1 MSIFKDTFIPEVQKQ
16 LGVRQNALLQRTPNS
31 IKYLLSRN
39 AWIRMTSSVNV
50 NGSDSLAKDNILQ
63 GGVRGLIGGV
73 RAGFPIV
80 GTGVEASIPA
90 YDRVTSQN
98 TPHQR
103 GVRPMPGITDIN
115 VKSKSA
121 YGSLREVVVNF
132 QCWDIK
138 QLEELELLYMR
149 PGYTVLVEWGWN
161 PYLMDE
167 NKPLENFLGYLPMF
181 DKQVE
186 NNKIPTKEQI
196 WSTIFNISKKTGG
209 NYDATFGYIKNYSW
223 SARPDGGYDCST
235 TIISIGEVIESLKIN
250 YTPLNLDVASKPTGL
265 LFKLVTD
272 EVTKR
277 YKKNILAGLFAELY
291 EKMYY
296 LNTDFIEGSD
306 AELGKTFSFQ
316 GNLKT
321 DLKFYIRKLSLKALS
336 SDDEEKLVNSK
347 APEVQI
353 YIKLSSL
360 VNLLNEKVILSDK
373 KYKTPLV
380 KLSTK
385 ERSYDKSDGNANKDL
400 LCLAHPL
407 QISVDPSI
415 CLVGNDLWSNIKDT
429 SQPTSKVESL
439 LDDSKAKSDLK
450 VGNKYDAQIQT
461 IIDNVSGPQGFDPT
475 GGNEKAIIDAIQP
488 IAAQGAEALAE
499 LNREFMI
506 NAPDFSK
513 SIQGGLNT
521 TSTLYDYISGNITGP
536 LTKSE
541 LYEALGITKEGEK
554 PELLKAIQTD
564 EWANAAN
571 LRKTK
576 AENSELQQKAI
587 AGAQYLK
594 YLDSFFSPGSDQ
606 ERGIIGNIYINL
618 QYLYG
623 LSLDNNLESQD
634 KKEKQEI
641 AIYDYI
647 KNVISSVSNV
657 TGNINNFDI
666 HVDPVDNV
674 ARIIDINYVNDKN
687 KTEVLN
693 KENTFTLQ
701 IQNTSSTVRNY
712 KLESEIFQEQ
722 STMVAIGAQVQ
733 GGALGTDSNTMSG
746 FNKNITDRI
755 IPIKKDTNTQE
766 KENEAKT
773 RETEYG
779 YLVDSLS
786 TIYSFFADTTQE
798 WIFWSK
804 ASYDANSSAQYAGA
818 LRDVISKITSF
829 SKNPNKYNAI
839 IPTKL
844 SLEMDGIGGLV
855 IGHIFRIPDDA
866 LPKGYKGGAFGS
878 KLGYIITG
886 IGHKISNNDWTTN
899 IDSQTIIL
907 DDPTE
912 GIDVDYKALVQIVA
926 NSFVKGATAVP
937 ADLTNPPITTSSE
950 NVKNIPK
957 NSTIPVVQYLEGKKY
972 SNGRLPNSELRYL
985 NIPDD
990 PTSNKLH
997 RLFPIVATQW
1007 EKLVAKARQDGFTV
1021 TKFNISYKT
1030 GAAYRDIKSQKRGE
1044 GRATPG
1050 SSPHGWGIAVD
1061 IQQLIQETR
1070 VAAGLSPN
1078 ADRIVASPVP
1088 NAKVRKTS
1096 ALYKWLDAN
1105 AADFGFINPPLLK
1118 DSAGKQDE
1126 TWHWEYWGPLSGGAL
1141 NQPESSPNNNPTSTG
1156 TKVIAQDIK
1165 NAAAGAG
1172 TNESNLIAAIK
1183 KIKDVNTFK
1192 EVNKI
1197 VNIQNILNQ
1206 ELGIG
1211 DVGNAKEIRAYLATI
1226 GVIMNFTFTSVLGVD
1241 TNVDSNS
1248 IKITYK

>member
-1 MSIFKDTFIPEVQKQ
+1 MSIFKDTFIPAVQKQ

-50 NGSDSLAKDNILQ
+50 NGTDSLARTNRLQ
-63 GGVRGLIGGV
+63 GGILSGFGVKAGYVGGFTPD
-73 RAGFPIV
+73 RENNPIQE
-80 GTGVEASIPA
+80 GQRESSILAQYNFA
-90 YDRVTSQN
+90 YDRVTSLGESL
-98 TPHQR
+98 QR

-132 QCWDIK
+132 QAWDIK
-138 QLEELELLYMR
+138 QLEDLELLYMR
-149 PGYTVLVEWGWN
+149 PGYTVLVEWGWT

-167 NKPLENFLGYLPMF
+167 NKPLENFSKPYDIFEIRPKEKIWADLF
-181 DKQVE
+181 D
-186 NNKIPTKEQI
+186 T
-196 WSTIFNISKKTGG
+196 SKATGG
-209 NYDATFGYIKNYSW
+209 NYDAMFGYIKNYSW

-235 TIISIGEVIESLKIN
+235 TIISIGEVIESIKIN

-265 LFKLVTD
+265 LFQTVTD

-291 EKMYY
+291 EKMYGI
-296 LNTDFIEGSD
+296 NTNFIGGSD

-321 DLKFYIRKLSLKALS
+321 TDLQFYIRKLNLKSLS
-336 SDDEEKLVNSK
+336 SDDTEKLVNANS
-347 APEVQI
+347 PEVQI

-373 KYKTPLV
+373 KNKTPLV

-385 ERSYDKSDGNANKDL
+385 ERSYDKSDGNASKDL

-429 SQPTSKVESL
+429 SPPKDPNNLGSGGLAKVV
-439 LDDSKAKSDLK
+439 DYKKAKADLK
-450 VGNKYDAQIQT
+450 VGDKYKSQIAT
-461 IIDNVSGPQGFDPT
+461 IIKEVNKLDSD
-475 GGNEKAIIDAIQP
+475 EEAIIAEIQP
-488 IAAQGAEALAE
+488 IAAQGEAALAE

-506 NAPDFSK
+506 NYPEISRASDPADISA
-513 SIQGGLNT
+513 T
-521 TSTLYDYISGNITGP
+521 TLFIYISGGLTAP
-536 LTKSE
+536 LKENE
-541 LYEALGITKEGEK
+541 LNRALGITEK
-554 PELLKAIQTD
+554 DKKPNLLKAIKTN
-564 EWANAAN
+564 EWINYRN
-571 LRKTK
+571 LSKTK

-594 YLDSFFSPGSDQ
+594 YLDSFFYPGSDQ
-606 ERGIIGNIYINL
+606 ELGIIGNIYINL

-647 KNVISSVSNV
+647 KNMLSSVSNV
-657 TGNINNFDI
+657 TGNVNNFDI

-674 ARIIDINYVNDKN
+674 ARVIDINYVNDKN
-687 KTEVLN
+687 KTDVLD

-733 GGALGTDSNTMSG
+733 GGALGTDSNTMAG

-779 YLVDSLS
+779 YLLESLK
-786 TIYSFFADTTQE
+786 TIYEFFADTTQE

-804 ASYDANSSAQYAGA
+804 SSYDANSSAQYAGA

-855 IGHIFRIPDDA
+855 IGHIFRIPDDV

-899 IDSQTIIL
+899 IDAQTIIL

-912 GIDVDYKALVQIVA
+912 GIDVDYKSLVQAVA
-926 NSFVKGATAVP
+926 ESFVKGATSVP
-937 ADLTNPPITTSSE
+937 AIVTSPPIVTSSG
-950 NVKNIPK
+950 NVTVRKGESI
-957 NSTIPVVQYLEGKKY
+957 KKVY
-972 SNGRLPNSELRYL
+972 EPALAKVN
-985 NIPDD
+985 
-990 PTSNKLH
+990 
-997 RLFPIVATQW
+997 ATQGLKVLA
-1007 EKLVAKARQDGFTV
+1007 EGHSVVEGF
-1021 TKFNISYKT
+1021 F
-1030 GAAYRDIKSQKRGE
+1030 
-1044 GRATPG
+1044 PG
-1050 SSPHGWGIAVD
+1050 SRGY
-1061 IQQLIQETR
+1061 R
-1070 VAAGLSPN
+1070 
-1078 ADRIVASPVP
+1078 
-1088 NAKVRKTS
+1088 
-1096 ALYKWLDAN
+1096 
-1105 AADFGFINPPLLK
+1105 
-1118 DSAGKQDE
+1118 
-1126 TWHWEYWGPLSGGAL
+1126 
-1141 NQPESSPNNNPTSTG
+1141 NNNPGNLVHS
-1156 TKVIAQDIK
+1156 DILA
-1165 NAAAGAG
+1165 NSFGAVLEPANSKG
-1172 TNESNLIAAIK
+1172 QREFSKFPTL
-1183 KIKDVNTFK
+1183 
-1192 EVNKI
+1192 
-1197 VNIQNILNQ
+1197 
-1206 ELGIG
+1206 ELGIK
-1211 DVGNAKEIRAYLATI
+1211 AKINYIERIIAGKHRYYPKDPSLSAYIYVYAPPKNKQGKIINDTEGYIRKMIKWFADNGITI
-1226 GVIMNFTFTSVLGVD
+1226 NRN
-1241 TNVDSNS
+1241 TNLSQIRN
-1248 IKITYK
+1248 IK

>member
-50 NGSDSLAKDNILQ
+50 DGSDFLAKNNILQ

-73 RAGFPIV
+73 RDGFPIV
-80 GTGVEASIPA
+80 GDNSSTSFPA
-90 YDRVTSQN
+90 YDRITSEN

-209 NYDATFGYIKNYSW
+209 NYDAMFGYIKNYSW

-250 YTPLNLDVASKPTGL
+250 YTPLNLDVASQPTGL
-265 LFKLVTD
+265 LFQTVTD

-291 EKMYY
+291 EKMYGIPA
-296 LNTDFIEGSD
+296 NTNFIEGSD

-321 DLKFYIRKLSLKALS
+321 TDLQFYIRKLSLKALS

-347 APEVQI
+347 APEVQL

-429 SQPTSKVESL
+429 SQPKDSSDSGFTTVI
-439 LDDSKAKSDLK
+439 DDKKAKADLK

-461 IIDNVSGPQGFDPT
+461 IIDNVNSYDPT
-475 GGNEKAIIDAIQP
+475 NGNETKIIDVLQP
-488 IAAQGAEALAE
+488 IAAQGPQALAE

-506 NAPDFSK
+506 NNSEK
-513 SIQGGLNT
+513 SRITKVIQSRVQA
-521 TSTLYDYISGNITGP
+521 TSSVPRTSNISLFDYISGGFTAP
-536 LTKSE
+536 LTKSQ
-541 LYEALGITKEGEK
+541 LNEALGITKEGEK
-554 PELLKAIQTD
+554 PDLLKAIQTV
-564 EWANAAN
+564 EWANAEN
-571 LRKTK
+571 LKKTK

-937 ADLTNPPITTSSE
+937 ADLTNPPITTSSG
-950 NVKNIPK
+950 NVTIRKGESIKKVYEPALAKVTSTRGLKLLAEGHSVIEGFFPGSRGYRNNNPGNLAHSPLLANNFNAVLEPANSKGERVFSKFPTLELGIKAKINYAERIIAGQHYLYPTDPSLSVYIYKYAPPK
-957 NSTIPVVQYLEGKKY
+957 DNKGRIVNDTEGYIRKMIKWFADNGITI
-972 SNGRLPNSELRYL
+972 NRN
-985 NIPDD
+985 
-990 PTSNKLH
+990 TKLSQ
-997 RLFPIVATQW
+997 I
-1007 EKLVAKARQDGFTV
+1007 
-1021 TKFNISYKT
+1021 
-1030 GAAYRDIKSQKRGE
+1030 RDIK
-1044 GRATPG
+1044 
-1050 SSPHGWGIAVD
+1050 
-1061 IQQLIQETR
+1061 
-1070 VAAGLSPN
+1070 
-1078 ADRIVASPVP
+1078 
-1088 NAKVRKTS
+1088 
-1096 ALYKWLDAN
+1096 
-1105 AADFGFINPPLLK
+1105 
-1118 DSAGKQDE
+1118 
-1126 TWHWEYWGPLSGGAL
+1126 
-1141 NQPESSPNNNPTSTG
+1141 
-1156 TKVIAQDIK
+1156 
-1165 NAAAGAG
+1165 
-1172 TNESNLIAAIK
+1172 
-1183 KIKDVNTFK
+1183 
-1192 EVNKI
+1192 
-1197 VNIQNILNQ
+1197 
-1206 ELGIG
+1206 
-1211 DVGNAKEIRAYLATI
+1211 
-1226 GVIMNFTFTSVLGVD
+1226 
-1241 TNVDSNS
+1241 
-1248 IKITYK
+1248 